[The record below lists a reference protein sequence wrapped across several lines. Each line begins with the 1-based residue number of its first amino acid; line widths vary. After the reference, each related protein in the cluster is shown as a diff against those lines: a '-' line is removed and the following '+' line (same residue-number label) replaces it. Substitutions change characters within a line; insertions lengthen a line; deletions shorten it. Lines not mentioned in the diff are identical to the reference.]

1 MENKS
6 IWLVVVALAFVIFFG
21 MTFFYLGVL
30 NPASPTPSTGYGGE
44 YKTDSMATGVGRYHV
59 YNPLASAGFLVS
71 FIIGIIIF
79 FWSLMDLRE
88 KIKTNIPTILAIVGI
103 IFLFMS
109 LYSLVM
115 GLHDLLTFT
124 KYETITKP
132 TFGQQYGW
140 LIQFFVYGII
150 GLALMYAAEHTRKE
164 ASETRSTIPSAA
176 TPLGVFLLLSTF
188 LLFVSGFHSFMYL
201 TDYSDYRQ
209 SLAWLIETFIFG
221 FLAYFLLNTS
231 EKIRRAEGMTKSIFS
246 FPAASLGVVFLLM
259 TLGVYIFYSFDWIYR
274 DYGAKNINWFVEAV
288 VYAVLGIAFSLIGDN
303 LARKDGEE
311 ATGFTTSMFLCGVVL
326 LAPAVG
332 VFLIG
337 FNDFLYSNNPSLKW
351 FYELLLLLIPGI
363 LAVAAGEYTRRSK
376 RVPNILPQE
385 KLPEEKK
392 ARKKK
397 EEE

>member
-1 MENKS
+1 MENKP
-6 IWLVVVALAFVIFFG
+6 IWLVVVALVFVAFFG
-21 MTFFYLGVL
+21 MSFFYLGVL
-30 NPASPTPSTGYGGE
+30 SPAEMTPAGGTGGGTE
-44 YKTDSMATGVGRYHV
+44 MAGNIAAGGRYHV

-79 FWSLMDLRE
+79 LWSLSDLRE
-88 KIKTNIPTILAIVGI
+88 KIKANIPTILAIVGI

-124 KYETITKP
+124 TYETTKPP

-140 LIQFFVYGII
+140 LIQFVVYGII
-150 GLALMYAAEHTRKE
+150 GLGLMYGAEYTRKE
-164 ASETRSTIPSAA
+164 ANETHSTIPSAT

-188 LLFVSGFHSFMYL
+188 LLFVSGFHSFLYL
-201 TDYSDYRQ
+201 TNYTDYRQ

-221 FLAYFLLNTS
+221 FMAYFLLKTS
-231 EKIRRAEGMTKSIFS
+231 EKIKREEGVTKSIFS
-246 FPAASLGVVFLLM
+246 FPTASLGVVFLLM
-259 TLGVYIFYSFDWIYR
+259 MLGVYIFYSFDWIYR
-274 DYGAKNINWFVEAV
+274 DYGTKSINWFIESA

-303 LARKDGEE
+303 LASKDGEE
-311 ATGFTTSMFLCGVVL
+311 TTGFTTSMFLCGVVL

-337 FNDFLYSNNPSLKW
+337 FNDFLYSNNPTLKW
-351 FYELLLLLIPGI
+351 LYELLLLLIPGI

-376 RVPNILPQE
+376 RVPNILLQE

-392 ARKKK
+392 VRKKK